1 MMVCAGVLEDRSFPK
16 GFAPGFADVY
26 SKQRAPFYLPG
37 VDAFGGGQAARGA
50 RSGVTGSCSCG
61 RCQFSVRQLEGTL
74 QHCHCGMCRQM
85 SGSAFQTWVAA
96 RLRELTWTSRDSLRK
111 LRTSAHACRE
121 VCTTCG
127 AALTILYD
135 GQRGTAWL
143 AAAAL
148 DRGAFPVGVASEN
161 AQHICVAYSAWW
173 NPPSRW
179 PSDGLRRIQ
188 GVYEGDHVPLWA
200 ETGDT
205 SAKDLRQMFS
215 AAATAGG
222 GAGTSAS
229 EDAELKEALRRS
241 TEGTKVGNG
250 EQDEMQEALRRSV
263 LDRCPSSPGAAA
275 AAASPSSSSSGP
287 AGAATPQK
295 RKAAHASE
303 ALPPPPGALEVEL
316 LCQLSG
322 RCAAEVAEALAR
334 CAGDADA
341 AAMQLLSS
349 GGHHEASSSA
359 ALPPPASAPRPPE
372 RVAAAAPTSCAQQ
385 HRAALG
391 GRGGG
396 DGLGAVAAAESA
408 AGKWDN
414 KRIKRGVV
422 TISLSDD
429 E

>member
-16 GFAPGFADVY
+16 GFAPGFADIY

-50 RSGVTGSCSCG
+50 RGGVTGSCSCG

-188 GVYEGDHVPLWA
+188 GVYEGDRVPLWA

-205 SAKDLRQMFS
+205 SAKDAELKEALRRSTEGANVGNGEQDEMQEALRRS
-215 AAATAGG
+215 VLARCPSNSGATAAAASPSSSSSGPAGIATPQKRKAAHASEG
-222 GAGTSAS
+222 DRVPLWAETGDTSAK
-229 EDAELKEALRRS
+229 DAELKEALRRS
-241 TEGTKVGNG
+241 TEGANVGNG

-263 LDRCPSSPGAAA
+263 LDRCPSSSGATA

-287 AGAATPQK
+287 AGIATPQK

-322 RCAAEVAEALAR
+322 R
-334 CAGDADA
+334 
-341 AAMQLLSS
+341 
-349 GGHHEASSSA
+349 
-359 ALPPPASAPRPPE
+359 
-372 RVAAAAPTSCAQQ
+372 
-385 HRAALG
+385 
-391 GRGGG
+391 
-396 DGLGAVAAAESA
+396 
-408 AGKWDN
+408 
-414 KRIKRGVV
+414 
-422 TISLSDD
+422 
-429 E
+429 